1 MKHLFL
7 TSILAVGALMASAC
21 GNKSADRQADAA
33 QDTVAPRQ
41 AVLDVMADADS
52 VYARVAEQVAF
63 GPRVPGTPGH
73 TRCVDYITRRLKDA
87 GADVTVQ
94 DTIFAPAGCAMK
106 PQRVRNITGR
116 FNAGAP
122 RHVLLLAHYDTRP
135 WADQEADSTLHSTPI
150 DGANDGASG
159 VGVLLEIAR
168 LMNRLPKDVEVEML
182 FVDAEDAG
190 TYDDDFSWCIG
201 SQAWADAFDPTSR
214 RVPEYAIL
222 LDMVGARDARFH
234 REYFS
239 DRYARNVNNLV
250 WDAARRA
257 GYGERFPDAPG
268 GALNDDHIHIM
279 RVGIPAVDIV
289 ESANP
294 STGSFNPTW
303 HTLDDNIDNIDPAT
317 LKMVGDVVINTI
329 FK

>member
-21 GNKSADRQADAA
+21 GNKSADRQADPE

-41 AVLDVMADADS
+41 AVLDVAADADS

-73 TRCVDYITRRLKDA
+73 TRCVDFITRRLKDA

-94 DTIFAPAGCAMK
+94 DTLFAPAGSAMK

-168 LMNRLPKDVEVEML
+168 LMNRLPKNVEVEML

-190 TYDDDFSWCIG
+190 TYDDDFSWCVG
-201 SQAWADAFDPTSR
+201 SQAWADAFDPTTR

-257 GYGERFPDAPG
+257 GYGERFPDALG

-303 HTLDDNIDNIDPAT
+303 HTLDDNLDNIDPAT

>member
-1 MKHLFL
+1 MKQLFL
-7 TSILAVGALMASAC
+7 TTILVAGALIASAC
-21 GNKSADRQADAA
+21 GGKSAGQTAA
-33 QDTVAPRQ
+33 EPAAKVTA
-41 AVLDVMADADS
+41 AVLTDADS
-52 VYARVAEQVAF
+52 LYARVADQVAM

-73 TRCVDYITRRLKDA
+73 ERCIDYITRRLKAA
-87 GADVTVQ
+87 GGDVSVQ
-94 DTIFAPAGCAMK
+94 DTLFAPVGSDVKA
-106 PQRVRNITGR
+106 QRVRNITGR

-168 LMNRLPKDVEVEML
+168 LMNRLPKNVEVEML

-190 TYDDDFSWCIG
+190 TYDDDFSWCVG
-201 SQAWADAFDPTSR
+201 SQAWADAFDPTTR

-257 GYGERFPDAPG
+257 GYGDRFPDEIG

-279 RVGIPAVDIV
+279 RMGIPAIDIV
-289 ESANP
+289 ESAN
-294 STGSFNPTW
+294 SATGSFNPTW
-303 HTLDDNIDNIDPAT
+303 HTLDDTIDNIDRAT

-329 FK
+329 FQ

>member
-1 MKHLFL
+1 MKQLFL
-7 TSILAVGALMASAC
+7 TTILAAGALIASAC
-21 GNKSADRQADAA
+21 GGKSAGQTAA
-33 QDTVAPRQ
+33 EPAAKETAI
-41 AVLDVMADADS
+41 VLTDADS
-52 VYARVAEQVAF
+52 LYARVADQVAM
-63 GPRVPGTPGH
+63 GPRVPGTSGH
-73 TRCVDYITRRLKDA
+73 DRCIDYITRRLKAA
-87 GADVTVQ
+87 GGDVSVQ
-94 DTIFAPAGCAMK
+94 DTLFAPVGSDVKA
-106 PQRVRNITGR
+106 QRVRNITGR

-135 WADQEADSTLHSTPI
+135 WADQESDKALHNTPI

-159 VGVLLEIAR
+159 VAVLLEIAR
-168 LMNRLPKDVEVEML
+168 LMKQMPSDVEVEML

-201 SQAWADAFDPTSR
+201 SQAWADAFDPTAR

-222 LDMVGARDARFH
+222 LDMVGGKNAVFP

-239 DRYARNVNNLV
+239 ERYARGVNNLV
-250 WDAARRA
+250 WNMAREL
-257 GYGERFPDAPG
+257 GYGDRFPNEIG

-279 RVGIPAVDIV
+279 RMGIPTIDIV

-294 STGSFNPTW
+294 ATNSFNPTW
-303 HTLDDNIDNIDPAT
+303 HTLDDNLDNIDRAT

-329 FK
+329 FQ